1 MSINFSVVNTIF
13 FIGLEALQL
22 LCCLN
27 LSNNKLSSF
36 SALEPLKQLKSLKV
50 LDISCNEIGAHS
62 IDTRRY
68 LFASPVSHH
77 MIGNIRDD
85 SKKEFGISDLEITN
99 YWEALS
105 VFRGLNLTQL
115 DIKGNPIA
123 DENLKLFFCKI
134 LPRLKW
140 LDGERS

>member
-1 MSINFSVVNTIF
+1 M
-13 FIGLEALQL
+13 EALQL

-27 LSNNKLSSF
+27 LSNNKVSNF
-36 SALEPLKQLKSLKV
+36 SALEPLKQLKSLNV

-68 LFASPVSHH
+68 LFTSPVSHH
-77 MIGNIRDD
+77 MIGNIWDD
-85 SKKEFGISDLEITN
+85 SKKEFAVSDFEMTN
-99 YWEALS
+99 YWEAFS

-123 DENLKLFFCKI
+123 DENLKLFFCKV
-134 LPRLKW
+134 LPKLKW
-140 LDGERS
+140 MDGENLH